1 VLFHRDRF
9 VRHWKMWALKSS
21 VPLVRYNDSSH
32 QQREL
37 FMTAIAYNTI
47 QPPFTL
53 KFWDMSKK
61 ELRDYYN
68 WFQEVIPERIDEL
81 ASAVNSSNDFEDWK
95 PDYGPSSL
103 NTLGNWFATQVHY
116 RPRTEE
122 EMEEI
127 AIQSPFPRS
136 NEVMTNRTISLAMDI
151 AMYFSQVLLRNHPSL
166 RWEQPFGSKKY
177 IDYGQPV
184 LAGFADGVP
193 MNPVRIIT
201 TLTSGLND
209 GTYSGKRL
217 REIYDNAQKR
227 TGRVE

>member
-1 VLFHRDRF
+1 
-9 VRHWKMWALKSS
+9 MSGQALKDGQEA
-21 VPLVRYNDSSH
+21 V
-32 QQREL
+32 
-37 FMTAIAYNTI
+37 MTAIAYNTI

-68 WFQEVIPERIDEL
+68 WFQKAIPERIDEL
-81 ASAVNSSNDFEDWK
+81 DSAVRSSDGFEDWRSG
-95 PDYGPSSL
+95 YTPSSL
-103 NTLGNWFATQVHY
+103 NPLGNWFATQVQY

-122 EMEEI
+122 EMQEI

-136 NEVMTNRTISLAMDI
+136 NQVMTNRTISLAMDI
-151 AMYFSQVLLRNHPSL
+151 AMYFGQVLLRNHPSL

-184 LAGFADGVP
+184 LAGFSDGVP

-201 TLTSGLND
+201 TFASGLND
-209 GTYSGKRL
+209 KTYSGRRL
-217 REIYDNAQKR
+217 RELYDNAQKR
-227 TGRVE
+227 IG